1 MDRLA
6 PLVILLLTVT
16 AVVLVLGV
24 ISMMRGGE
32 VDEQNSTRLM
42 FQRVEFQA
50 AVVAVLLIAGVSAG
64 FSAGFLWGGQ
74 GPSQPWRIE
83 LGVVSADAIDA
94 AYDETSPEATAFG
107 GIPENDNT
115 YLITAIVIDPATG
128 ERIDDARVWATPT
141 RVSGAEAETPQK
153 QLEAATIAGNVT
165 YGGYFRLPGDEPYS
179 IDVRVEHPSADPQR
193 ARLEFHPSS

>member
-6 PLVILLLTVT
+6 PMVILLLTITV
-16 AVVLVLGV
+16 VVLVLGI

-50 AVVAVLLIAGVSAG
+50 AVVAVLLIAGISAG
-64 FSAGFLWGGQ
+64 FSAGFLWDGQ
-74 GPSQPWRIE
+74 ERSQPWKIE
-83 LGVVSADAIDA
+83 LGVVSADAIEA
-94 AYDETSPEATAFG
+94 AYDQTSPEATAFG
-107 GIPENDNT
+107 DIPEDDNA

-128 ERIDDARVWATPT
+128 ERVDDAQVWASPT
-141 RVSGAEAETPQK
+141 RVSGAQAPERK
-153 QLEAATIAGNVT
+153 LEPATIAGNTT
-165 YGGYFRLPGDEPYS
+165 YGDYFQLPGDEPYA
-179 IDVRVEHPSADPQR
+179 IDVRVEHPSAESQQ